1 LPVRPSGGETAAVS
15 QRPKPLPQQG
25 QELKDLVVAYVKQ
38 ETTDELKGL
47 VGYVGFGLVGWLL
60 IGIGATCAAVGLL
73 RLLQEETGGT
83 FDGNWSWAPYFIVVA
98 VLATIGYATWR
109 ITTRR
114 RERST
119 T

>member
-1 LPVRPSGGETAAVS
+1 
-15 QRPKPLPQQG
+15 
-25 QELKDLVVAYVKQ
+25 
-38 ETTDELKGL
+38 
-47 VGYVGFGLVGWLL
+47 
-60 IGIGATCAAVGLL
+60 VGLL